1 MADQRIFTTLLV
13 AILWGCVL
21 GLQRPAPRYSQ
32 QLMPDTSFTCHHK
45 IIGSY
50 YADPETDCQLF
61 HVCVSVAGTVQDYRF
76 LCPNDTA
83 FDQESQT
90 CADWYD
96 VDCEA
101 ATLYYASD
109 NFDLY
114 RLGSGLESR
123 RYDGTQN
130 DLEPLDHLQR
140 SESSD
145 PVRSSV
151 NNLNRVAP
159 STNTNNNNNRDILR
173 GSSSSNFFNNRH
185 NGKEDDYDNEKIYR
199 EPEQSQA
206 EPKRKSG
213 VRKVARKQQFNSNSN
228 VITPTTATPSTAFE
242 NQNRN
247 NNQNSGSSYNQRN
260 NNQNN
265 GNYNQQRNYNYNNF
279 NQRQTQTNNY
289 PTSSSARP
297 YVEQTN
303 NYPTSSSA
311 RPYFEQTN
319 NYPTSSSA
327 RPYVEQTNNYPRNNQ
342 NRNYNTPSSTFRPA
356 TTNAFQGSNY
366 NNNNNNNNEQTAGG
380 FGNFDSSKFGA
391 TNQQTTN
398 YGSTIFDR
406 TPAVTTT
413 VRSTD
418 FTANVATKIK
428 KPTDQSS
435 PTFTNQFNQFSTQPT
450 TLRPSTSFQTTD
462 YTGYYQKNYNT
473 IQRTAN
479 TGGTTFQTSTFAST
493 SYDDY
498 SVTPRTSEPQTANKV
513 QTTRQQDFTQTTQ
526 RFANS
531 FAGSSY
537 IPTTYS
543 PVTKKQATIGNAN
556 TQGQVINRGNDQY
569 TGQYESARTTN
580 SGQYRERNTQQTEQ
594 TYDTSRSND
603 NSGQYNREVATKA
616 PKKVATQ
623 YNNYES
629 KTNFD
634 GSTKSFDNFDQG
646 GRTASVNG
654 FSPAS
659 VNKLAESPVTVR
671 ATTPVPRRTVYNNP
685 TTQRPSS
692 AAATNYASQT
702 TPNSRTGNFVSATP
716 RPFTSTTRTVDRRQE
731 STTAKSKS
739 EKKNDYDY
747 AYYDNAGALE
757 YDGIDLEQVGG
768 SRDTAKVTRN

>member
-1 MADQRIFTTLLV
+1 MADQRIFTIFFV
-13 AILWGCVL
+13 GILWGCVL

-61 HVCVSVAGTVQDYRF
+61 HVCVSVAGSVQDYRF

-123 RYDGTQN
+123 RYDGAQN

-159 STNTNNNNNRDILR
+159 STNTNSNNNNNNNRDILR
-173 GSSSSNFFNNRH
+173 GSSSSNFFNNRN
-185 NGKEDDYDNEKIYR
+185 NGKEDDYDSEKVYR

-206 EPKRKSG
+206 EPRRQSG
-213 VRKVARKQQFNSNSN
+213 VRKVARKQQFNSNTN
-228 VITPTTATPSTAFE
+228 IITPTTARPSATFE

-247 NNQNSGSSYNQRN
+247 NNQNSGNSYNQRN

-265 GNYNQQRNYNYNNF
+265 GNYNQQRNNNYNNF

-311 RPYFEQTN
+311 RPYI
-319 NYPTSSSA
+319 S
-327 RPYVEQTNNYPRNNQ
+327 QTNNYPRNNQ
-342 NRNYNTPSSTFRPA
+342 NRNYNTPSSTFKPT

-366 NNNNNNNNEQTAGG
+366 NNNNNQQTAGG
-380 FGNFDSSKFGA
+380 FGNFDSTKFGA
-391 TNQQTTN
+391 TNQQATN
-398 YGSTIFDR
+398 YGSTAFDQ

-418 FTANVATKIK
+418 FAANVATKIK
-428 KPTDQSS
+428 KPAEQSV

-450 TLRPSTSFQTTD
+450 TLRPSTSFQATD
-462 YTGYYQKNYNT
+462 YTGYHQKNYNT

-479 TGGTTFQTSTFAST
+479 TGSTTFQTSTFAST
-493 SYDDY
+493 FYDDY
-498 SVTPRTSEPQTANKV
+498 SVTPRTSEPQAVNKV

-526 RFANS
+526 RFANN

-543 PVTKKQATIGNAN
+543 PVTNKQATIGNTN
-556 TQGQVINRGNDQY
+556 TQSQVTNRGNDQY

-603 NSGQYNREVATKA
+603 NSGQYNREAATKA
-616 PKKVATQ
+616 PKKVVTQ
-623 YNNYES
+623 YNNYET

-634 GSTKSFDNFDQG
+634 GSTKSFESFDQS
-646 GRTASVNG
+646 GRTAPVNG

-659 VNKLAESPVTVR
+659 VNKLAESPVTLS
-671 ATTPVPRRTVYNNP
+671 ATTPVPRTVYNNP
-685 TTQRPSS
+685 TTQRPS
-692 AAATNYASQT
+692 AATATNYASQT
-702 TPNSRTGNFVSATP
+702 TPNSRTGSFVSATP
-716 RPFTSTTRTVDRRQE
+716 RPFTSTTRSVDRRQE
-731 STTAKSKS
+731 SATAKSKT

-757 YDGIDLEQVGG
+757 YDGVDLEQVTG
-768 SRDTAKVTRN
+768 SRDTAKVARN